1 MNTKTLDG
9 RCALI
14 TGSIEG
20 LGFAIANALAAQG
33 AHIVL
38 HGLEDIDQAL
48 AAREKLAREHG
59 VDVIVSRADLSQT
72 AGVESL
78 MHQALN
84 QFGTV
89 DIVVNNAVVR
99 HFAAAHELPVADW
112 DLALAVNL
120 SAAFHTARLALPG
133 MLAKGWGRII
143 NLSSVYGAGG
153 ATNRIGYVT
162 TKTALIGMTR
172 ALALETATHGIT
184 CNAVS
189 PGTVPTPAITS
200 RIARLADQA
209 GVSIEQAEHDYLAE
223 RQPTG
228 RFVGMESVGALV
240 AFLCGPAGADIT
252 GAVLPIDGGWTA
264 G

>member
-1 MNTKTLDG
+1 
-9 RCALI
+9 
-14 TGSIEG
+14 
-20 LGFAIANALAAQG
+20 
-33 AHIVL
+33 
-38 HGLEDIDQAL
+38 
-48 AAREKLAREHG
+48 
-59 VDVIVSRADLSQT
+59 
-72 AGVESL
+72 
-78 MHQALN
+78 
-84 QFGTV
+84 
-89 DIVVNNAVVR
+89 
-99 HFAAAHELPVADW
+99 
-112 DLALAVNL
+112 
-120 SAAFHTARLALPG
+120 

-240 AFLCGPAGADIT
+240 AFLCGPAGAAIT